1 VSATPSSATSTPA
14 SGPIAGLFGR
24 TSLDTE
30 AFDELFRLLAYLFCR
45 VRLDRLDARQLLTR
59 HDDEVARRRSR
70 RRCSDA
76 IAGCYATAAGDATGH
91 PAATMCVSF
100 A

>member
-14 SGPIAGLFGR
+14 SGPIAGLFAR

-45 VRLDRLDARQLLTR
+45 VRFDGLDARKLLAR
-59 HDDEVARRRSR
+59 HRNEVARRRSR

-76 IAGCYATAAGDATGH
+76 IAGCYSTTGGDATGH
-91 PAATMCVSF
+91 AAATMCVSF